1 MQRRTMETRLHSR
14 NGQEIAEITDEHL
27 RINDASDFLGVLAS
41 LPSHRV
47 VLHQRHLHPDF
58 FDLRT
63 GLAGEILQ
71 KVVNYQVRLA
81 VVGDFAHYESKS
93 LRDFLYQANRGN
105 RSVFVS
111 SLEEALERMA
121 V

>member
-1 MQRRTMETRLHSR
+1 MQTRLHSR
-14 NGQEIAEITDEHL
+14 NGQTVAEITDEAL
-27 RINDASDFLGVLAS
+27 RINNASEFLEVIAS
-41 LPSHRV
+41 MPSSLV

-63 GLAGEILQ
+63 GLAGDILQ

-81 VVGDFAHYESKS
+81 VVGDFSHYESKS
-93 LRDFLYQANRGN
+93 LRDFLFEANRGN

-111 SLEEALERMA
+111 TVEAALDRIA